1 MKRGWIAAFVLVV
14 SLAQAALAK
23 KAADPL
29 ETQAAWRALF
39 AASEDPIKPGSS
51 CDGAYG
57 QEGPPRVG
65 DLLAMRL
72 SFLYH
77 GKNSIVGKCRGQTCS
92 LSIRHA
98 YDEDVSSTDIRFQ
111 VRDSKALAE
120 TLECVMSP

>member
-1 MKRGWIAAFVLVV
+1 MRRVWITAIVLAA
-14 SLAQAALAK
+14 SLAQAAPAK
-23 KAADPL
+23 KTADPL

-39 AASEDPIKPGSS
+39 AVSEDPIKPGSS
-51 CDGAYG
+51 CDGPYG

>member
-1 MKRGWIAAFVLVV
+1 MNYAWIRTFVLVL
-14 SLAQAALAK
+14 SLAQPALAK
-23 KAADPL
+23 NTANPL

-57 QEGPPRVG
+57 QEGRPRVG

-98 YDEDVSSTDIRFQ
+98 YDEDVSSTD
-111 VRDSKALAE
+111 
-120 TLECVMSP
+120 